1 MAEEKKTNRSKLLS
15 VKFWVVA
22 WAMALITF
30 IVVTDR
36 QAFLDIAKTLCFVP
50 PAYIGCNVWQKNILK
65 KDGQ

>member
-1 MAEEKKTNRSKLLS
+1 MAEEKKTRSKLLS

-30 IVVTDR
+30 IVVADR
-36 QAFLDIAKTLCFVP
+36 TSFIVIAQTLCVVP

-65 KDGQ
+65 KDGQE